1 MKGLKFLAACAAVG
15 AVSVACA
22 VSSLA
27 ADPTYQLTVSE
38 YNATN
43 GTIDITVPDEYTAL
57 VGGDYTLLVLT
68 EAGNAAASITNE
80 NSGEVVQIQQ
90 GDSTILTGVKVGT
103 ITPTEADQTFYVR
116 VGGANAT
123 TENPTGFAAGTFT
136 VKGTGSDSPYTDPD
150 RLLGDVDGSGDLTL
164 DDAVVIISYDVDG
177 DTDAIADIDT
187 ASAADVDESG
197 DLTLD
202 DAVIIISYDVDG
214 DDSTL
219 DGSKTISQRSEPC
232 ENY

>member
-43 GTIDITVPDEYTAL
+43 GTIDITVPAEYTAL

-116 VGGANAT
+116 VGGADAT
-123 TENPTGFAAGTFT
+123 EANPTGFAAGTFT
-136 VKGTGSDSPYTDPD
+136 VKGTASDNPYANCK
-150 RLLGDVDGSGDLTL
+150 RLLGDTTETADGIDLGDATPAIYHAVGASLLTGERLQAADTTDDGSVDLGDVTPIIYKAIGAASSL
-164 DDAVVIISYDVDG
+164 DAG
-177 DTDAIADIDT
+177 
-187 ASAADVDESG
+187 
-197 DLTLD
+197 
-202 DAVIIISYDVDG
+202 
-214 DDSTL
+214 
-219 DGSKTISQRSEPC
+219 KTVAEKAKYVA
-232 ENY
+232 E